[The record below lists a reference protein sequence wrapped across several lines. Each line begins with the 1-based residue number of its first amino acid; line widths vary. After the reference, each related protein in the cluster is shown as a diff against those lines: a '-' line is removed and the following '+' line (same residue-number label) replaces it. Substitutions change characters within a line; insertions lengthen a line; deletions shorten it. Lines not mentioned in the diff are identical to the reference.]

1 MELQVRMMTEL
12 MRREI
17 TTQLDNCRL
26 LCKIARERGWTRL
39 VIPRDVS
46 LFFSIVP
53 KRHLLAVNEERY
65 SRGIESSA
73 PGFLALEIVPPKRGR
88 ISLHALYLASGQ

>member
-1 MELQVRMMTEL
+1 
-12 MRREI
+12 
-17 TTQLDNCRL
+17 
-26 LCKIARERGWTRL
+26 
-39 VIPRDVS
+39 
-46 LFFSIVP
+46 VP